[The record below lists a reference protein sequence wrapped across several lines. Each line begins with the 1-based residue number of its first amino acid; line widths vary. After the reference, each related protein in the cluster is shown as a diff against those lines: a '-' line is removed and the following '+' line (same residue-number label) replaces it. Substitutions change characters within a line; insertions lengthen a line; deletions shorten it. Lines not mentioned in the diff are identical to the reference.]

1 MIRALMVGFVVAMML
16 PAITEA
22 KDPICHRI
30 NSLLFAVVENG
41 VVSSRRVSLD
51 IDACRGDNG
60 RLWAEARI
68 AILTLDASKKAFI
81 LDSYYSSTE
90 TGTVRDLNL
99 DSSAVSFEMTPFPL
113 APDRP
118 LRVVATKIGAR
129 YEAKV
134 GGVWSELLSKK
145 PLTIE
150 WRQIRSIELPYPIV
164 SPQSAVR
171 PANPA
176 VESDA
181 YESALRASFSAPQ
194 RERSAVNG

>member
-1 MIRALMVGFVVAMML
+1 MNRVLLVGFVIAMML
-16 PAITEA
+16 PTITEA
-22 KDPICHRI
+22 KDPTCHRI

-41 VVSSRRVSLD
+41 IVSSRRVSLD
-51 IDACRGDNG
+51 IDACRDENG

-68 AILTLDASKKAFI
+68 AILTMDAAKKGFI
-81 LDSYYSSTE
+81 LDSYYCSTE
-90 TGTVRDLNL
+90 TGTLRDLNI
-99 DSSAVSFEMTPFPL
+99 DSSLVSFEMTPFPL

-118 LRVVATKIGAR
+118 LRVVATKTGGR

-134 GGVWSELLSKK
+134 GGVWSELLNKK

-164 SPQSAVR
+164 SPQSSVR

-176 VESDA
+176 VESAA
-181 YESALRASFSAPQ
+181 YESALRASFSPPH
-194 RERSAVNG
+194 REG